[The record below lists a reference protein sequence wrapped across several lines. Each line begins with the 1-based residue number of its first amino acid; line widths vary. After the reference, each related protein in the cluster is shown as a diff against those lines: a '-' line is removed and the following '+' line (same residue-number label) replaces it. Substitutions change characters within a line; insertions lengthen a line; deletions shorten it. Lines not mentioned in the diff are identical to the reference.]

1 MADVNSKGE
10 ITLKNKYK
18 SKYESIKEELS
29 KNDGF
34 LDKLLTNTNI
44 GMLMDDKLN
53 FSMLM
58 GVNNDRDMIMRLNLF
73 YDINNFNNI
82 STLNKAK
89 QSLNMLGNQELIK
102 KCSEIEKK
110 NDNQIDTY
118 KRKFNFKPYENDDAI
133 KKLYDLCTLV
143 SPDKSL
149 LVFSILMEAYG
160 FKHFYG
166 HDNSID
172 EVHSENIKNY
182 NKRQLLY
189 TLSSVLKLLKVI
201 PINMD
206 LTYDE
211 FDDFIDNPFVSF
223 YNEANKDFLVICL
236 KYIIKHGP
244 RYTFVFLAALAIHHV
259 EKNQYCESQK
269 QASLNTTST
278 EDQEEL
284 NTKCGDKITFFGDEQ
299 KKIIQNAIM
308 LSMLMTDKLLSKI
321 FRAFVK
327 GSGDV
332 EYVHDN
338 QLEVHALSNDYNKLV
353 EKMLNDSKPIK
364 VEDLQ

>member
-1 MADVNSKGE
+1 MADVNNKGD
-10 ITLKNKYK
+10 ITLKNTYK
-18 SKYESIKEELS
+18 TKYESIKDELS
-29 KNDGF
+29 KNDGL
-34 LDKLLTNTNI
+34 LDKLLTNTNV
-44 GMLMDDKLN
+44 GMLMDDKMN

-58 GVNNDRDMIMRLNLF
+58 GVNNDRDMITRLNLF
-73 YDINNFNNI
+73 YDINNFNDI
-82 STLNKAK
+82 STINKAK
-89 QSLNMLGNQELIK
+89 QSLNMLRNQGLIK
-102 KCSEIEKK
+102 KCSEIEK
-110 NDNQIDTY
+110 DNNEQIDTY
-118 KRKFNFKPYENDDAI
+118 KNTFNFKSYENDDAI
-133 KKLYDLCTLV
+133 EKLYELCKLV

-149 LVFSILMEAYG
+149 LIFSILMEVYG

-172 EVHSENIKNY
+172 EVQSQNIKNY

-189 TLSSVLKLLKVI
+189 ILSSVLKLLKVI

-223 YNEANKDFLVICL
+223 YNESNKEFLVICL

-244 RYTFVFLAALAIHHV
+244 RYTFVFLAALGIHYV
-259 EKNQYCESQK
+259 EKNKYCEPQN

-278 EDQEEL
+278 EDKEEWDD
-284 NTKCGDKITFFGDEQ
+284 KCGDKITFFGEEQ

-321 FRAFVK
+321 LRSFVK

-338 QLEVHALSNDYNKLV
+338 QLEVHALSNDYNGLV
-353 EKMLNDSKPIK
+353 EKMINDSKPIK
-364 VEDLQ
+364 VEDLK